1 MIKAQFLLLS
11 TVLFMQVFVRTVT
24 SGDGKTKENDHEEWR
39 TLKKDESVP
48 VGSHVRI
55 DLTTGHRAIN
65 VASKKNLK
73 FKTSLMP
80 VETDNEPTDEGS
92 GSDSKNEVKS
102 EGLDDIRRRLKEIH
116 GDDTKSANS
125 ETEKIKDKFK
135 SYDEIKKDF
144 EELQM
149 AVRTDIEVM
158 NRIIE
163 KYLELTKTKSPLSE
177 EDEEQQVVM
186 LKSLEYLV
194 HQIDNAYEFVKN
206 DGLKTVVLPSLNSSE
221 PRVRSTVA
229 RVLGSATQSN
239 IGAQIAALEAGAV
252 GALLRLIAL
261 DADLSV
267 RTSCLF
273 ALSCLVRRFPL
284 AQKKLV
290 DEGGLTVLANFY
302 NSEAVDK
309 LNIRVKIITFIQDL
323 IVEKQDAEKTL
334 VSVSSGNTS
343 TAIVDEA
350 KERLRQYNLL
360 GLQVK
365 LQEQHWCH
373 QLSTLLVQQVSQHLD
388 KILATIKTHQVL
400 SEVGQVDHDV
410 VEKVLSALIASSS
423 LCLNDLGNDTELR
436 TVLQILYNYYT
447 ELARTDPGD
456 DDYFATVIVPLIE
469 DVSNNLNMKIHE
481 HDEL

>member
-1 MIKAQFLLLS
+1 MLLS
-11 TVLFMQVFVRTVT
+11 ILFMEIFLTTVT
-24 SGDGKTKENDHEEWR
+24 SSDGKTEENEQEEWR
-39 TLKKDESVP
+39 TLRKDESVP

-65 VASKKNLK
+65 IANRNTNKP
-73 FKTSLMP
+73 KTSLVP
-80 VETDNEPTDEGS
+80 VESGTDPTGGES
-92 GSDSKNEVKS
+92 ESDSNRRAQNEGV
-102 EGLDDIRRRLKEIH
+102 DDIRQRLNKIH
-116 GDDTKSANS
+116 GDDPKSAND
-125 ETEKIKDKFK
+125 ETRKIKDKYK
-135 SYDEIKKDF
+135 SYDELKKDF

-158 NRIIE
+158 NRIVE
-163 KYLELTKTKSPLSE
+163 KYLELTKTTSPLSE
-177 EDEEQQVVM
+177 DDEEQQVVM

-206 DGLKTVVLPSLNSSE
+206 DGLKSVVLPSLNSTQAK
-221 PRVRSTVA
+221 VRSTSA
-229 RVLGSATQSN
+229 RLLGSATQSN

-252 GALLRLIAL
+252 GTLLRLIAL

-267 RTSCLF
+267 RTSSLF
-273 ALSCLVRRFPL
+273 ALSCLVRRFPV

-290 DEGGLTVLANFY
+290 DEGGLTVLKNFY
-302 NSEAVDK
+302 NSEAGDK

-334 VSVSSGNTS
+334 LSLSKDDSGNTS
-343 TAIVDEA
+343 SASFDEA

-360 GLQVK
+360 GLEVK
-365 LQEQHWCH
+365 LQEQQWCR
-373 QLSTLLVQQVSQHLD
+373 QLSTLLVQQLSQHLD
-388 KILATIKTHQVL
+388 KILATIKTHQVN
-400 SEVGQVDHDV
+400 SEAGVDHDV

-423 LCLNDLGNDTELR
+423 LCLNDLENDTELR
-436 TVLQILYNYYT
+436 TVLKILYNYYS

-456 DDYFATVIVPLIE
+456 DDYFATVVIPLVE
-469 DVSNNLNMKIHE
+469 EVSNKLNMKIHQ